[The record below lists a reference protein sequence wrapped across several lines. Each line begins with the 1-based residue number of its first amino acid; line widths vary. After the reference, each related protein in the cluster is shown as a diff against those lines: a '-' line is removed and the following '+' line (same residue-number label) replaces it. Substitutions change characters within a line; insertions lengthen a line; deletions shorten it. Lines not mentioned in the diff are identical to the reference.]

1 MIPERLVVT
10 LRENPLLLLV
20 AVLAIGYPLGKLG
33 IGRARLGVA
42 AVLFAGLIVG
52 ALNPAFKLP
61 ELVYQFG
68 LVLFVYAI
76 GLANGA
82 AFFASFRRK
91 GLRDNLLVL
100 AMLGFATALAF
111 GAGRLLHLPGTLSA
125 GLFAGGLTNTPA
137 LAAVLESV
145 KASTPAAGLEARLAE
160 PIVAYS
166 VTYPVG
172 VLGVLLAI
180 VAVERVFRVDH
191 AREAVALR
199 DLSGAARPIVNHTVR
214 VTRPVQDRTIA
225 NLMRSHRWRVVFAR
239 MKRGGQASIVP
250 GSVHLRE
257 GDLVSVVGTAE
268 EVARVALALGEAT
281 DERLEFE
288 SQEMD
293 YRRIFVSN
301 PRVTGFPLGELQL
314 MENFGAVVTRVRRG
328 DATFVP
334 DSETVLQPGDRVR
347 VVSRKESL
355 DAVQAFFGDSYRG
368 SSEIDILSF
377 ALGLGLGMLIGLA
390 AVPVAGVTLR
400 LGLAGGPLVV
410 ALVLG
415 ARGRTGP
422 LVWTLPFSA
431 NLTLR
436 QLGLILFLAGV
447 GTRAG
452 DAFITTFTSGHGL
465 ALLGA
470 GAVVT
475 CLTALLTLLVGHLW
489 LKIPMGLLSGI
500 LGGLQTQPAVLAF
513 AQEQARN
520 DLPSVGYATVY
531 PVAFIAKILLAQV
544 LLSTGL

>member
-1 MIPERLVVT
+1 MTKHLADT

-20 AVLAIGYPLGKLG
+20 VVLAIGYPLGKLG
-33 IGRARLGVA
+33 LGRTRLGLA

-68 LVLFVYAI
+68 LVLFVYTI

-91 GLRDNLLVL
+91 GLRDNLFVL
-100 AMLGFATALAF
+100 AMLAVATAVAF
-111 GAGRLLHLPGTLSA
+111 AAGRLLHLPGTLRA

-145 KASTPAAGLEARLAE
+145 KASGPAAGLEARLTE

-166 VTYPVG
+166 ATYPVG
-172 VLGVLLAI
+172 VLGTIFAI
-180 VAVERVFRVDH
+180 AAFERVFRVDH
-191 AREAVALR
+191 AREAAAMR
-199 DLSGAARPIVNHTVR
+199 ELSGARRPIVNRTVR
-214 VTRPVQDRTIA
+214 VTRAVRDRTVA
-225 NLMRSHRWRVVFAR
+225 SLMRSHHWRVVFAR
-239 MKRGGQASIVP
+239 MKREGRASIVP
-250 GSVHLRE
+250 GSIRLRE

-268 EVARVALALGEAT
+268 EVERVVATLGEAT
-281 DERLEFE
+281 DERLEFASE
-288 SQEMD
+288 EMD

-301 PRVTGFPLGELQL
+301 PRVIGLRLGDLAL
-314 MENFGAVVTRVRRG
+314 MEHFGAVVTRVRRG
-328 DATFVP
+328 DTVFVP

-347 VVSRKESL
+347 IVSRKESL
-355 DAVQAFFGDSYRG
+355 DAVQAFFGDSYRA

-410 ALVLG
+410 ALLLG

-436 QLGLILFLAGV
+436 QLGLALFLAGV

-452 DAFITTFTSGHGL
+452 DAFASTLGTGRGVS
-465 ALLGA
+465 LLLA

-475 CLTALLTLLVGHLW
+475 CLTAVLTLVIGHLW

-513 AQEQARN
+513 AQEQSRN
-520 DLPSVGYATVY
+520 DLPNVGYATVY

-544 LLSTGL
+544 LLATGL